1 MYLTITT
8 THQPATDLGYL
19 LHKNPFKTQTFSQSF
34 GKTHVFYTEAQVKRC
49 TAVLLLDI
57 DPIGLVRRVG
67 SGSDFALEQYVND
80 RPYVASSFLSV
91 ALGDVLRSAIA
102 GRSTERQE
110 LAETAI
116 PLEAT
121 IGVLPSRGGEE
132 FLRRLFEPLG
142 YETKVKKLP
151 LDEQFPEW
159 GESRYFKVTLRKTC
173 LLKDLLTHLYVL
185 IPVLDNGKHY
195 WVGEEEVDK
204 LLRHGEG
211 WLSAHPEKEQI
222 TRRYLK
228 HARNLAHNALTRL
241 SENEDEQIDEFIDSG
256 LPKVERERSLE
267 EKLSLNEIR
276 LRQIVEIIEES
287 TAVSVIDLGCGE
299 GKLLSALLKIKQLNA
314 IVGMDVS
321 IRTLEIAK
329 DRLNWDQLPPKQQ
342 EKLKLIHGSLLYR
355 DSRLAGF
362 DIATVIEVIEH
373 LDMPRLSAF
382 ERVLFE
388 FAKPKTIIMTT
399 PNAEY
404 NVRFENLPPGQ
415 FRHTDH
421 RFEWT
426 RAEFEDWACERAAKY
441 GYSVEFRP
449 VGEVDPFVGAPTQLG
464 LFTLVEAKR

>member
-19 LHKNPFKTQTFSQSF
+19 LHKSPFKVQTFTQSF
-34 GKTHVFYTEAQVKRC
+34 GKAHVFYPENTTERC

-57 DPIGLVRRVG
+57 DPVGLVRRTGPG
-67 SGSDFALEQYVND
+67 SEFALEQYVND

-91 ALGDVLRSAIA
+91 ALGDVFRSAIA
-102 GRSTERQE
+102 GRSKDRQE
-110 LAETAI
+110 LAEMPI

-121 IGVLPSRGGEE
+121 IGVVPSRGGEV

-142 YETKVKKLP
+142 YEIELKRLA

-159 GESRYFKVTLRKTC
+159 GESRYFKVRLRKTC
-173 LLKDLLTHLYVL
+173 LLKELLTHLYVL
-185 IPVLDNGKHY
+185 IPVLDNEKHY
-195 WVGEEEVDK
+195 WVGEEEVEK

-211 WLSAHPEKEQI
+211 WLSTHPEKEQI

-228 HARNLAHNALTRL
+228 HRGSLARDALSRLA
-241 SENEDEQIDEFIDSG
+241 ENEDETDLLIEPDN
-256 LPKVERERSLE
+256 PKLDRERMLE
-267 EKLSLNEIR
+267 DKLSLNELR
-276 LRQIVEIIEES
+276 LRQIAELVKQS
-287 TAVSVIDLGCGE
+287 NATSVIDLGCGE
-299 GKLLSALLKIKQLNA
+299 GKLLSSLINMKQLDS

-321 IRTLEIAK
+321 IRSLEIAK
-329 DRLNWDQLPPKQQ
+329 ERLNWDRLPQKQQ

-355 DSRLAGF
+355 DARLSGF
-362 DIATVIEVIEH
+362 DVATVIEVIEH

-404 NVRFENLPPGQ
+404 NVRFENLQPGH
-415 FRHTDH
+415 FRHSDH

-426 RAEFEDWACERAAKY
+426 RAEFEGWARERAAKY

-449 VGEVDPFVGAPTQLG
+449 VGEVDTVVGAPTQMG
-464 LFTLVEAKR
+464 LFTL